1 MHEYSIVQALLDKA
15 ESEATSRAALR
26 VAHLRVAIGALAGV
40 EEELLRSAFELARA
54 GTRCAAAELEIRGVE
69 PLWQCRGCGREVVTG
84 GVLRCSDCGAAARL
98 VTGDEIVLESLELEV
113 A

>member
-15 ESEATSRAALR
+15 DSEAASRAASR
-26 VAHLRVAIGALAGV
+26 VAHLRVAIGTLAGV
-40 EEELLRSAFELARA
+40 EEELLRTAFEVARA

-69 PLWQCRGCGREVVTG
+69 PLWQCRGCGSDIAAG
-84 GVLRCSDCGAAARL
+84 GVLRCPECGAAARL
-98 VTGDEIVLESLELEV
+98 VRGDEIVLESLELEV